1 MKQLDFYSD
10 AGHDSIKGKDPGAVN
25 KELREGTM
33 NIVTATAFHER
44 IQQHG
49 HRSKLET
56 GDLSINASAAA
67 ANAWG
72 ADYCFSWHYNAG
84 GGDRGE
90 VIHSWDDQAAAIAK
104 VVGVGLNN
112 AGQTKVNVV
121 KSKPNSAGN
130 AEYFGMLRI
139 PRMPAIIIE
148 PCFIDNAADRQ
159 LADTEAEQ
167 KKIGICVAD
176 AIAAVYGSIL
186 NEKYKAAV
194 AKLYCKK
201 ITNSPDYWLKYT
213 QSTLMAR
220 GDFAAGLLMKITST
234 SNLGSAISYLA
245 NKGVIASP
253 QYWANNCMTGKEVYG
268 GYIQTLIINAVEK
281 LGL

>member
-10 AGHDSIKGKDPGAVN
+10 KGHDSITGKDPGAVN
-25 KELREGTM
+25 GTLREGSM
-33 NIVTATAFHER
+33 NIVTAQAFHDR
-44 IQQHG
+44 ILLHG

-72 ADYCFSWHYNAG
+72 ADYCISWHENAG

-90 VIHSWDDQAAAIAK
+90 VIHSWDAQAEALAK
-104 VVGVGLNN
+104 VAAVGLNN
-112 AGQTKVNVV
+112 AGQSKVNVV

-139 PRMPAIIIE
+139 PTMPAIIIE
-148 PCFIDNAADRQ
+148 PAFIDNALDRQ
-159 LADTEAEQ
+159 LVDTVEEQ
-167 KKIGICVAD
+167 KKIGICIAD

-186 NEKYKAAV
+186 NERYKAAV

-201 ITNSPDYWLKYT
+201 ITNSPNYWLQFT
-213 QSTLMAR
+213 QSHLMAK
-220 GDFAAGLLMKITST
+220 GDFVASLLKKMTST

-245 NKGVIASP
+245 NKGVISSA
-253 QYWANNCMTGKEVYG
+253 QYWADNCQTDKLVYG

>member
-1 MKQLDFYSD
+1 MKQLDFYND
-10 AGHDSIKGKDPGAVN
+10 RGHDSITGKDPGAVN
-25 KELREGTM
+25 GSLREGSM
-33 NIVTATAFHER
+33 NIITATAFHER

-72 ADYCFSWHYNAG
+72 ADYCISWHENAG

-90 VIHSWDDQAAAIAK
+90 VIHSWDDKAAALAK
-104 VVGVGLNN
+104 VVAVGLNN
-112 AGQTKVNVV
+112 AGQSKVNVV
-121 KSKPNSAGN
+121 RCKPNSAGT

-139 PRMPAIIIE
+139 PTMPAIIIE
-148 PCFIDNAADRQ
+148 PAFIDNAVDRQ
-159 LADTEAEQ
+159 LVDTVDEQ
-167 KKIGICVAD
+167 KKIGICIAD

-186 NEKYKAAV
+186 NERYKAAV

-201 ITNSPDYWLKYT
+201 ITNSPNYWLQFT
-213 QSTLMAR
+213 QSHLMCR
-220 GDFAAGLLMKITST
+220 GDFAAGLLTKMTST

-245 NKGVIASP
+245 NKGVISSP
-253 QYWANNCMTGKEVYG
+253 QYWADNCQTDKLVYG